1 MIMYKFVET
10 NMEDQVPFKV
20 FTHWIAGQKTE
31 VRRFGV
37 EKTLVTSFVY
47 LNAKLQE
54 IFPGLKEKSYYV
66 AWQGKPKNQ

>member
-1 MIMYKFVET
+1 M
-10 NMEDQVPFKV
+10 PFKV
-20 FTHWIAGQKTE
+20 FTHWSVGDKTE

-54 IFPGLKEKSYYV
+54 IFPGLKEKIYYV
-66 AWQGKPKNQ
+66 TWKGKAKNQ